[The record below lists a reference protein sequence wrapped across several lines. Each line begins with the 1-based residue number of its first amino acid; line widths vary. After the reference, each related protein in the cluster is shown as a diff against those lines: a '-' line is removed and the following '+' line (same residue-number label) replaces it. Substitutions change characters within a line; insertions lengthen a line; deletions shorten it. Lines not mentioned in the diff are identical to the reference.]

1 MTFCWSNEFNKA
13 FQTLKDKLVGAPT
26 LVYPQVDKEASQFDL
41 QTDASALGLGAVLE
55 RGGGGGG
62 GGGGHI
68 IAYASRILTNPTIA

>member
-55 RGGGGGG
+55 RGGGGG
-62 GGGGHI
+62 HI